1 MINKINTDGR
11 SVAMMNT
18 DKSSYK
24 SHVTCHKY
32 RLRRRVAAKGGL
44 ITQITE

>member
-1 MINKINTDGR
+1 MINTDGR
-11 SVAMMNT
+11 YATMMNT

-24 SHVTCHKY
+24 SHVTGHKY
-32 RLRRRVAAKGGL
+32 RLRRRVAAKSGL